1 MHLASKYTKQEL
13 ENKFASDFSNSTFPL
28 LAEIYFL
35 EHDFNRARKVCEIG
49 LQTNSDNL
57 DAQYILAK
65 IELLEDNTIKA
76 ERILK
81 NIYQLNPHSI
91 KSIKLLI
98 EVRDFLYRSKN
109 ETKKLVDFLLSNVP
123 DDIFANQWLTNNKNK
138 LHNYNAEIT
147 KAPIF
152 KINSNINSITFYQ
165 VLKKQRYYQQ
175 AENVLNDLKVT
186 KKIKKDFYKKESL
199 KLKNLLNK

>member
-13 ENKFASDFSNSTFPL
+13 ENKFASDFSNLTFPL

-35 EHDFNRARKVCEIG
+35 ENDFNRARKVCEIG

-98 EVRDFLYRSKN
+98 EVRDFLHRSKN
-109 ETKKLVDFLLSNVP
+109 ETKKLVDFLLLNVP

-138 LHNYNAEIT
+138 FHNYNAEIT

-186 KKIKKDFYKKESL
+186 KKIKKDFYKKESQ
-199 KLKNLLNK
+199 KLKKLLNK